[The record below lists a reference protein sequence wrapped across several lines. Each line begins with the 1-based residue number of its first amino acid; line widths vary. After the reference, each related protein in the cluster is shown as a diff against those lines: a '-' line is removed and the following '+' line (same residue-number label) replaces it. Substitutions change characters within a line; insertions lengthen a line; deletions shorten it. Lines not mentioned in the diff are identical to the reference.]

1 MPSGTPR
8 SDASR
13 LLSGGILMHSPVAR
27 LNLSQD
33 SITGSSPS
41 QRHRRD
47 GEAMEELLK
56 PSIVVKSHPRK
67 LSVKPRSLQPL
78 MLLPREHLQLSFLDL
93 SLPFGSFESSRCYES
108 NIKILDL
115 EGRMGSRP
123 VVLIARLESDKT
135 LYALERQING
145 VYTLCKLCSWVDLR
159 ELQQLATVSLPK
171 LIEKWTSSAVNSTTS
186 QPLTTP
192 RLHHDTKKR
201 RLAIEA
207 IQSLVKKPARSRS
220 ASTVSQFLP
229 PTQLP
234 TPSHDN
240 AEPQPDNSHVLQ
252 DGPSTGTA
260 EPRTESQGAN
270 AVEMDE
276 MLTVPTA
283 QSIFENI
290 RNQYFEYLYHSMG
303 SLAYFAKGPLSRARA
318 TFHLDCDANLEM
330 NDLVEFLKS
339 LVMTTAQIDKKY
351 RETIPEII
359 SKMKPIFQDS
369 DDERAKAKKRRSKKM
384 RIGKDGL
391 YPMEYENVR
400 KWWGPR
406 KPSFKDDEAM
416 TTTEPQYIKYQLACL
431 RSRETQLQMIIILE
445 ILALEPLVAAHN
457 NKDPQLPGLPGLE
470 DTPTEAPKDTPPKK
484 RNRHNLPS
492 LVDVHADRLC
502 IWQSTALDV
511 VKFPATA
518 QISKEMESQNSSKF
532 SSDPLKDFCVDIVM
546 PFFSSRL
553 PEKCDSINRKLGGPV
568 IMPPPK
574 PKAKKQE
581 KTEPA
586 VKAKSKPSSV
596 AKRPTSSKPARTLER
611 VLSKETERNR
621 RSISRGPG
629 GVIALMRS
637 ASTSLLKREASE
649 PLSMMSI
656 PKADS
661 APSKEKASRPL
672 LSAPTKRKLEEEKA
686 KKEALVKA
694 ELQDAIS
701 SLRRPNRDVVGKAMA
716 EADERRAITS
726 LSQLRKSRKPTQHP
740 RLHDVVKATPVG
752 QRFKDVLGG
761 GVSNQPI
768 HFRGAESIEA
778 PSSSYLV
785 PSTGRTKRSH
795 EAAFGLDDS
804 PTISRSRREPATQ
817 VEATP
822 ARPSGSKYSFPPIF
836 DADEEILASS
846 PIMSRKGPPPKSFH
860 DSGIGMP
867 SSPINGLTETPLKP
881 RVVAAPMDGLI
892 ASTPAKRRALDKDTT
907 IGNIG
912 KPAITNGE
920 EPPRKLSIFER
931 LGWDDDFDELS

>member
-1 MPSGTPR
+1 M
-8 SDASR
+8 D
-13 LLSGGILMHSPVAR
+13 
-27 LNLSQD
+27 
-33 SITGSSPS
+33 
-41 QRHRRD
+41 
-47 GEAMEELLK
+47 
-56 PSIVVKSHPRK
+56 
-67 LSVKPRSLQPL
+67 
-78 MLLPREHLQLSFLDL
+78 
-93 SLPFGSFESSRCYES
+93 
-108 NIKILDL
+108 
-115 EGRMGSRP
+115 
-123 VVLIARLESDKT
+123 LIA
-135 LYALERQING
+135 N
-145 VYTLCKLCSWVDLR
+145 VY
-159 ELQQLATVSLPK
+159 
-171 LIEKWTSSAVNSTTS
+171 
-186 QPLTTP
+186 
-192 RLHHDTKKR
+192 
-201 RLAIEA
+201 
-207 IQSLVKKPARSRS
+207 QS
-220 ASTVSQFLP
+220 
-229 PTQLP
+229 
-234 TPSHDN
+234 
-240 AEPQPDNSHVLQ
+240 
-252 DGPSTGTA
+252 
-260 EPRTESQGAN
+260 
-270 AVEMDE
+270 
-276 MLTVPTA
+276 
-283 QSIFENI
+283 
-290 RNQYFEYLYHSMG
+290 
-303 SLAYFAKGPLSRARA
+303 
-318 TFHLDCDANLEM
+318 
-330 NDLVEFLKS
+330 
-339 LVMTTAQIDKKY
+339 
-351 RETIPEII
+351 
-359 SKMKPIFQDS
+359 
-369 DDERAKAKKRRSKKM
+369 
-384 RIGKDGL
+384 
-391 YPMEYENVR
+391 
-400 KWWGPR
+400 
-406 KPSFKDDEAM
+406 
-416 TTTEPQYIKYQLACL
+416 
-431 RSRETQLQMIIILE
+431 
-445 ILALEPLVAAHN
+445 
-457 NKDPQLPGLPGLE
+457 
-470 DTPTEAPKDTPPKK
+470 
-484 RNRHNLPS
+484 
-492 LVDVHADRLC
+492 
-502 IWQSTALDV
+502 
-511 VKFPATA
+511 
-518 QISKEMESQNSSKF
+518 
-532 SSDPLKDFCVDIVM
+532 
-546 PFFSSRL
+546 FSSRL

-726 LSQLRKSRKPTQHP
+726 LSQLRSTPLNSTVCLFHCDANQSIESRKPTQHP